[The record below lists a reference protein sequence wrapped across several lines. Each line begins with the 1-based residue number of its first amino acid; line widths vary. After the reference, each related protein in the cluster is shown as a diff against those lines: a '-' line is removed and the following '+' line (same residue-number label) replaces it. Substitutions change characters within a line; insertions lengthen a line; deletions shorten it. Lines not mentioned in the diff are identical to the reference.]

1 MSAFTSY
8 NPLGIMRLIKF
19 RLFRL
24 FRFKPEPK
32 QRGFMDQVSV
42 AKSEF
47 RIKRKR
53 CMNIQKRFIIH
64 MITRNCSDFFFP
76 VNV

>member
-1 MSAFTSY
+1 
-8 NPLGIMRLIKF
+8 
-19 RLFRL
+19 
-24 FRFKPEPK
+24 
-32 QRGFMDQVSV
+32 MDQVSV

-53 CMNIQKRFIIH
+53 SMNIQKRFIIH
-64 MITRNCSDFFFP
+64 IITRNRSDFFFP